1 MAKYSITYSCGHEA
15 VVELFGKVA
24 EREQKIAYF
33 EKSGLC
39 RECYKKKME
48 EAAKAEG
55 LVFNASIL
63 PRVSSSDGSFLLNV
77 WYSGDTKPLKDDIKA
92 MGYKWGEL
100 ETTTESMLSADRPSF
115 FWNKVVKADDVQ
127 AEVEAAKELGVTT
140 FRVNQKFWNKV
151 DCQIAIRTQQEW
163 KEKHEKMV
171 ELQKPEPPVK
181 IKGCKW
187 NGTIYGKAGN
197 YSIYPNGEKTSITDD
212 EAAEIKRYL
221 AEKEAYLKKVKD
233 IENS

>member
-1 MAKYSITYSCGHEA
+1 MAKYTVTYSCGHEG

-24 EREQKIAYF
+24 EREKKIEYF
-33 EKSGLC
+33 EKNGLC

-77 WYSGDTKPLKDDIKA
+77 WFSGDTKPLKDDIKA

-100 ETTTESMLSADRPSF
+100 ETTTESMLSANSSL
-115 FWNKVVKADDVQ
+115 FWNKVVKADGIK
-127 AEVEAAKELGVTT
+127 AEVEAAQKLGATI
-140 FRVNQKFWNKV
+140 RVSQKFWSEI
-151 DCQIAIRTQQEW
+151 DCQIAARLQKEW
-163 KEKHEKMV
+163 KEKHEKME
-171 ELQKPEPPVK
+171 ELRKPEPPTI

-197 YSIYPNGEKTSITDD
+197 YSIYPNGEKTSITDE
-212 EAAEIKRYL
+212 EADEIKRYL
-221 AEKEAYLKKVKD
+221 KEKEAYLEKVKE
-233 IENS
+233 IEN

>member
-1 MAKYSITYSCGHEA
+1 MAKYTVTYSCGHEA
-15 VVELFGKVA
+15 VVELFGKVE
-24 EREQKIAYF
+24 ERKKKIEYF
-33 EKSGLC
+33 EKNGLC

-63 PRVSSSDGSFLLNV
+63 PRVASSDGSYLLNV
-77 WYSGDTKPLKDDIKA
+77 WFSGDTKPLKDDIKA

-115 FWNKVVKADDVQ
+115 FWNKVVKADDVK
-127 AEVEAAKELGVTT
+127 AEVEAAKELGVIT
-140 FRVNQKFWNKV
+140 FRANQKFWDKV
-151 DCQIAIRTQQEW
+151 DCQIATKAKKEW
-163 KEKHEKMV
+163 EEKHEKIT
-171 ELQKPEPPVK
+171 ELKKPEPPAK

-187 NGTIYGKAGN
+187 NGVVYGKSGN
-197 YSIYPNGEKTSITDD
+197 YSIYPNGEKTSISDD
-212 EAAEIKRYL
+212 EADELK
-221 AEKEAYLKKVKD
+221 AYLKKKEEYLQKVKE